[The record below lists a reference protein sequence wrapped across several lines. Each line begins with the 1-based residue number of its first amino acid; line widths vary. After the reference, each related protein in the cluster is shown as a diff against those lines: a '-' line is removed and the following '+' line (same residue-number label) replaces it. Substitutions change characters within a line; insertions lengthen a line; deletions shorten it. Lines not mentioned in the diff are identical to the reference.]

1 MASVDIAKA
10 RLLFRPELG
19 YLNTATY
26 GLPPE
31 PAWDALHSAL
41 DDWRTGRGEWR
52 RWSDATNRSREA
64 FAALVGVPP
73 TDVATGAQVSQLLA
87 PVAAALPEGAHVIA
101 PEEEFT
107 SNLFPWLV
115 QSARGVRVSTVPA
128 RQLADAITEDT
139 DLVAFSLVQ
148 SATGEVADTDAVLE
162 AAARV
167 GALTVADG
175 TQACGWLP
183 VDASRFD
190 ALACGAYKW
199 LLAPRGSAFLATR
212 PGLRARLIPGQ
223 AGWFAGDDPHT
234 SYYGPPLRLASDAR
248 ALDISPAWF
257 SWVGTA
263 PALDL
268 IEQVGIDAIHA
279 HDVGLAN
286 RFLAG
291 LGLPTGDSAIVSVDL
306 PGAEERLAAAGVRA
320 AVRDG
325 RVRASFH
332 LYTTEADVD
341 LAVTALLT

>member
-1 MASVDIAKA
+1 MDIEKA
-10 RLLFRPELG
+10 RSRFRPEPG

-31 PAWDALHSAL
+31 QAWDALRTAM
-41 DDWRTGRGEWR
+41 DDWRRGRGEWR
-52 RWSDATNRSREA
+52 QWSVATDMSREL
-64 FAALVGVPP
+64 FAALVGVDPA
-73 TDVATGAQVSQLLA
+73 DVSIGAQVSQMLA
-87 PVAAALPEGAHVIA
+87 PIAAALPDGARVVV
-101 PEEEFT
+101 PDEEFT

-115 QSARGVRVSTVPA
+115 QAVRGVQVTTVHG
-128 RQLADAITEDT
+128 RELADAVTEGT

-148 SATGEVADTDAVLE
+148 SATGEVADVDAVV
-162 AAARV
+162 AAADAV

-183 VDASRFD
+183 VDASRLD
-190 ALACGAYKW
+190 ALVCGAYKW
-199 LLAPRGSAFLATR
+199 LLAPRGSAFLVTR
-212 PGLRARLIPGQ
+212 PTLRSRLIPGQ

-263 PALDL
+263 PALKL
-268 IEQVGIDAIHA
+268 ISQVGISAIHA
-279 HDVGLAN
+279 HDVRLAN
-286 RFLAG
+286 RFRAG
-291 LGLPTGDSAIVSVDL
+291 LDLSAGDSAIVTVDL
-306 PGAEERLAAAGVRA
+306 PGAEDRLAGAGVRA
-320 AVRDG
+320 AVRGG

-341 LAVTALLT
+341 LALTALLT